1 MALLKDLHAKGR
13 TVIVITHDAEV
24 AAHAD
29 RRIDIA
35 DGRITSDT
43 GTVHGAAAPSAGA
56 PAAAGGGTAT
66 TAQVFEA
73 VQTAFRSLEANLF
86 RTALTLLG
94 VVIGV
99 SAVVVMLAVGEG
111 SQRDVLARIQS
122 MGSDLLFV
130 RPGAPG
136 TRPSGDVATL
146 TVADATAL
154 GELENVLATV
164 AERDRKSEE
173 RRVGKACVSTCRSRW

>member
-86 RTALTLLG
+86 RTALPLLG
-94 VVIGV
+94 VVIAV
-99 SAVVVMLAVGEG
+99 SAVVVMLAVGEAG
-111 SQRDVLARIQS
+111 PRHVLRSAGQR
-122 MGSDLLFV
+122 GGEEWV
-130 RPGAPG
+130 R
-136 TRPSGDVATL
+136 
-146 TVADATAL
+146 
-154 GELENVLATV
+154 
-164 AERDRKSEE
+164 
-173 RRVGKACVSTCRSRW
+173 TCIS

>member
-1 MALLKDLHAKGR
+1 MGF
-13 TVIVITHDAEV
+13 E
-24 AAHAD
+24 
-29 RRIDIA
+29 
-35 DGRITSDT
+35 
-43 GTVHGAAAPSAGA
+43 
-56 PAAAGGGTAT
+56 GG
-66 TAQVFEA
+66 
-73 VQTAFRSLEANLF
+73 QTAVRSRGANLF
-86 RTALTLLG
+86 RTGWTVLG

-164 AERDRKSEE
+164 AERNGTQTM
-173 RRVGKACVSTCRSRW
+173 RRGSIDYRSPVRGVSQDFPQIGRAHV